1 MIGISLK
8 SLESDIFT
16 RYVVF
21 EWNIMKYFMEPDM
34 TTANSLKGS
43 SVHVILREKL
53 EIIATFHC
61 TMKMASLATMTK
73 RIT

>member
-21 EWNIMKYFMEPDM
+21 EWNIMKYFIEPDM
-34 TTANSLKGS
+34 TRANSLIQLITNLNKIIS
-43 SVHVILREKL
+43 DMLTSKIL
-53 EIIATFHC
+53 TPN
-61 TMKMASLATMTK
+61 
-73 RIT
+73 

>member
-21 EWNIMKYFMEPDM
+21 EWNIMKYFIEPDM
-34 TTANSLKGS
+34 TRANSLIQLITSLNKIIS
-43 SVHVILREKL
+43 DLLTSKIL
-53 EIIATFHC
+53 TPN
-61 TMKMASLATMTK
+61 
-73 RIT
+73 

>member
-21 EWNIMKYFMEPDM
+21 EWKIMKYFIEPDM
-34 TTANSLKGS
+34 TRANSLIQLITNLNK
-43 SVHVILREKL
+43 
-53 EIIATFHC
+53 IISDLLT
-61 TMKMASLATMTK
+61 
-73 RIT
+73 